1 MGESHIRS
9 VLLRIVIASVQT
21 YKKYSL
27 DIRAKIEV
35 FNLIIGL
42 RYMYNLSHRTKNLGR
57 YSQPPL
63 TTPTLHFLSIEDTAT
78 GPMMVLTTIAQIAI
92 KNASS
97 SSKGV
102 GV

>member
-27 DIRAKIEV
+27 DIRAKIGV

-42 RYMYNLSHRTKNLGR
+42 
-57 YSQPPL
+57 
-63 TTPTLHFLSIEDTAT
+63 
-78 GPMMVLTTIAQIAI
+78 
-92 KNASS
+92 
-97 SSKGV
+97 
-102 GV
+102 